1 MARSNFTLMVP
12 QVFAV
17 LAERHQ
23 QSAPMHLP
31 QTYRRLVGRHV
42 GQSFREV
49 CEEETVDISPPG
61 EGKVCN
67 TFLACLADC
76 ARATVRATLP
86 SQAELT
92 LRAPAQAPH
101 GCGAR
106 FHLYYEGTKALPSL
120 QGPVVIIRCHLV

>member
-1 MARSNFTLMVP
+1 MLMVP
-12 QVFAV
+12 QVSAV
-17 LAERHQ
+17 LAERHS

-67 TFLACLADC
+67 TFLALSKQESSLRSNY
-76 ARATVRATLP
+76 ARATVC
-86 SQAELT
+86 EL
-92 LRAPAQAPH
+92 
-101 GCGAR
+101 
-106 FHLYYEGTKALPSL
+106 
-120 QGPVVIIRCHLV
+120 RCLSS